1 VRSNNDN
8 ILENIV
14 SIKQRSL
21 RNDNIEMIDLSNQN
35 MYGKTYLYLKSLDK
49 RVIDLMSNIW
59 FCVEIIDENNV
70 YYSKKPLN
78 NMVLTSINIDDRYI
92 NDINIINE
100 YSELLG
106 VTSIPTIYSGKLQEK
121 QIEMINYFLNTNK
134 DDLSLIFGETENFT
148 SFFYKILSTN
158 KSSFLNDD
166 YHDINKLIIRT
177 KDDDISFELLNPLA
191 DNSNEYMDFT
201 LTYSIIVAEMLEF
214 MYKTDYEN
222 IYITG
227 EDYDNIY
234 LNLMSELFVN
244 MIENKNNRILKF
256 EFDVPPYIYL
266 DSYKIN
272 RDCLSSRMID
282 IINSDPRVEFI
293 FKTCFKIFK
302 NPVKKPFGVITEP
315 LLVLLNKEIMVLS
328 QSIDRKL
335 RIETIDILKKSGT
348 LGFND
353 FVKIQDTTADGKA
366 FVGGKNI
373 PDTLNTKDKK

>member
-1 VRSNNDN
+1 
-8 ILENIV
+8 
-14 SIKQRSL
+14 
-21 RNDNIEMIDLSNQN
+21 
-35 MYGKTYLYLKSLDK
+35 
-49 RVIDLMSNIW
+49 VIDLISNIW

-353 FVKIQDTTADGKA
+353 FVIIQDTTADGKA